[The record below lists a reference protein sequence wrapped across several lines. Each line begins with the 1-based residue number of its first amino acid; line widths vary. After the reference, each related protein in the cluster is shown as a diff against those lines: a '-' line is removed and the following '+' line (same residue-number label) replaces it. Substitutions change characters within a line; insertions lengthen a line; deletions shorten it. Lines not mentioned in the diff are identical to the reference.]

1 MKSKLK
7 KLVCVLTG
15 CLVLSGSL
23 SSCQG
28 VEITGKAEDIPGYTE
43 QEAMIVLGSER
54 NRYQKVLGQ
63 EIWSVPV
70 ENQPETTYGP
80 YFVNKVKD
88 FLQDIK
94 TLNLEATEK
103 GIIATST
110 DMETIRKIA
119 KEFYQGLSEEDIAF
133 MGNCTEEDVQSIYTE
148 YYVATKTAEYLL
160 SKVSSEVSDADAKVI
175 TVQQIVV
182 SDEASANTLLEA
194 VNVQGANFSY
204 YARTWSEDPEIDKT
218 LAKDE
223 KDDAYYTAAFQL
235 AEGEISDVI
244 EEDGRYYILKCT
256 NAYDKEATAK
266 RKEGLEQTIRA
277 SALLK
282 SYQAYADQHIV
293 RFREPF
299 WDSIALTAHPDSTAD
314 NFFSLF
320 DENVSF

>member
-1 MKSKLK
+1 MIRVIGVSFLKLHNMKSKLK

-182 SDEASANTLLEA
+182 SDEALQIRFLKRSM
-194 VNVQGANFSY
+194 Y
-204 YARTWSEDPEIDKT
+204 RARTFPIM
-218 LAKDE
+218 
-223 KDDAYYTAAFQL
+223 
-235 AEGEISDVI
+235 
-244 EEDGRYYILKCT
+244 
-256 NAYDKEATAK
+256 
-266 RKEGLEQTIRA
+266 
-277 SALLK
+277 
-282 SYQAYADQHIV
+282 
-293 RFREPF
+293 REPGPKIRK
-299 WDSIALTAHPDSTAD
+299 SIKHLQRMKRMMHTIQPP
-314 NFFSLF
+314 FSLRR
-320 DENVSF
+320 VKYRM